1 MFAAVVSMLFVMG
14 LFQTPAFADAPD
26 HLYQTPSG
34 PPVDTMVETW
44 LETNTSSIP
53 LSFSPFDMRNSVE
66 NREQA
71 SNSFDTVL
79 GICSAQ
85 VSNGCIESIRYST
98 DGLTWYTASLA
109 RTLQQRH
116 MAYGRYTGVGDFPW
130 DMQLTSTWPAD
141 PALGL
146 FASSLP
152 NEFSLPNAPH
162 ALGADYLINATVTS
176 RLVNGVA
183 SMQGLEIEAIAG
195 SINGDS
201 AFDCDYWHVENANV
215 TPQASYCYETLDLPA
230 NLQLEVNVQL
240 GNRISELSGWFD
252 GRLANPTIGF
262 GSATSPGLVTIKGSP
277 LKVNYF
283 ETNPIPKGHPLFTVP
298 DEINEMQKR
307 GGTGTRGGSS
317 PRDGLESFL
326 RLESFVPNASAE
338 VDTVW
343 KISSWTRDVGIDE
356 CASNPGIQGIIIT
369 NATTYSPNPPAFDAQ
384 TGELNFRVASTHYLP
399 DGVTLNRGYY
409 KLILQEK
416 LADCLWGAGNAA
428 AASISVKENSGAANI
443 ADTSIQTMNGWVTF
457 TATNFHFSAPEITV
471 GFKRPTR
478 VAANTPAASP
488 ITQTPTTA
496 LPATIKAKK
505 SIKVNAK
512 SSAGLPVKVKVKG
525 SCTVKSNM
533 KTTVKKVGKKKV
545 KTKSVVSYSV
555 KLGKK
560 GKTCTVTQT
569 SPSNGSVAA
578 MNSVSVIKIR

>member
-1 MFAAVVSMLFVMG
+1 MSVS
-14 LFQTPAFADAPD
+14 QAPAIADPPD
-26 HLYQTPSG
+26 HLYQIPSG
-34 PPVDTMVETW
+34 PPVDTQVETW
-44 LETNTSSIP
+44 LETNTGSIP
-53 LSFSPFDMRNSVE
+53 LSFSPFDMRNSAE

-85 VSNGCIESIRYST
+85 VSDGCIESIKYST

-116 MAYGRYTGVGDFPW
+116 MAYGRYTGGGESSW

-141 PALGL
+141 PSLGL

-162 ALGADYLINATVTS
+162 ALGSDYLINATVTS

-195 SINGDS
+195 SINGDD
-201 AFDCDYWHVENANV
+201 AFDCDYWHVENTDV

-240 GNRISELSGWFD
+240 GNRIKELSGWFD
-252 GRLANPTIGF
+252 GRLSNPSIGF
-262 GSATSPGLVTIKGSP
+262 GSATAPGLVTIKGSP

-457 TATNFHFSAPEITV
+457 TATNFHFSAPEILI
-471 GFKRPTR
+471 GFKSPTQ
-478 VAANTPAASP
+478 VTVNTPTGVVVNAPAAVA
-488 ITQTPTTA
+488 TVQTPTTV
-496 LPATIKAKK
+496 LPATTKAKK
-505 SIKVNAK
+505 SITVSAK
-512 SSAGLPVKVKVKG
+512 SSAGLPIKVKVKG
-525 SCTVKSNM
+525 SCTIKAKT
-533 KTTVKKVGKKKV
+533 KTTVNKVGKKKV
-545 KTKSVVSYSV
+545 KTKTVVSYSV

-560 GKTCTVTQT
+560 GKSCTVTQT
-569 SPSNGSVAA
+569 SPGNGTVPA
-578 MNSVSVIKIR
+578 MNSVSVIRIS